1 MKTWLQHI
9 APYSQ
14 AIGRW
19 GQAALCLLFLIG
31 LWSFAGKR
39 QRSRVINKIDISI
52 ENSLENHFV
61 DAEEIESAIG
71 KGPNNLVYMRWL
83 DSVSLKK
90 IEHRIEKIDFVK
102 SAQASHDLEG
112 NLYIKVNL
120 VKPIARIVNGG
131 SDNDRYLGTDG
142 EILPTSEKYVS
153 KVVTID
159 GPGSRKLI
167 YRHQKADST
176 TTQLINLLQFI
187 ETNAFWKAQVAHISL
202 SEKNE
207 LTIIPEVGDH
217 QIEFGIAT
225 DVEEKFKKLE
235 AFYQKIIPVK
245 GWNAYNKVS
254 IKFKNQIVCQKSS

>member
-1 MKTWLQHI
+1 LKGLFQHI
-9 APYSQ
+9 APYYQAFGKWSQ
-14 AIGRW
+14 AG
-19 GQAALCLLFLIG
+19 LCLILLIG

-61 DAEEIESAIG
+61 DAEEIGNAIG
-71 KGPNNLVYMRWL
+71 IGPNNLVYMRWF
-83 DSVSLKK
+83 DSISLKK
-90 IEHRIEKIDFVK
+90 IERRIERIEFVK

-112 NLYIKVNL
+112 NLFIKVKL

-131 SDNDRYLGTDG
+131 SDNDRYLGGDG

-176 TTQLINLLQFI
+176 ISQLTSMLQFI
-187 ETNAFWKAQVAHISL
+187 ETNAFWKAQIAHITL

-207 LTIIPEVGDH
+207 LTLIPEVGDH
-217 QIEFGIAT
+217 QIEFGTAT

-245 GWNAYNKVS
+245 GWKAYNKVS